1 MGGEW
6 TEIQRG
12 LKQRM
17 QHMEAGLI
25 GFVAFLSA
33 ALLSAFA
40 NQVRQEPL
48 RNPAHRKKAYSPFVA
63 AVSTR
68 ALIA

>member
-33 ALLSAFA
+33 ALLT
-40 NQVRQEPL
+40 NYLVGQLQRLRQPG
-48 RNPAHRKKAYSPFVA
+48 
-63 AVSTR
+63 
-68 ALIA
+68 